1 MNWDYTSG
9 KERKKRKEN
18 KKEEKT
24 DDFFIR
30 QLTSVLKNLS
40 KSVIYLLFSY
50 QTRFKCYFIT
60 YNIYII
66 TTAPSITFDCLLTIY
81 TRGRHTLTISMFYLC
96 EYWSARSQYSQ
107 APVLVENA

>member
-40 KSVIYLLFSY
+40 
-50 QTRFKCYFIT
+50 
-60 YNIYII
+60 
-66 TTAPSITFDCLLTIY
+66 
-81 TRGRHTLTISMFYLC
+81 
-96 EYWSARSQYSQ
+96 QYSHK
-107 APVLVENA
+107 